1 MQSKEDFHDLVSIPQ
16 AKVPI
21 IKVYIDNIQFDIL
34 FALVDEPKG
43 IYKMLKQSNVAKSQ
57 TFSNLCKDSQDSL
70 LGRISCQNLLNHVHN
85 RQTF

>member
-1 MQSKEDFHDLVSIPQ
+1 MEHVQSKGDFHDLVSIPQ

-43 IYKMLKQSNVAKSQ
+43 IYKMLKQANVAKSQ
-57 TFSNLCKDSQDSL
+57 QFSNLCKDS
-70 LGRISCQNLLNHVHN
+70 
-85 RQTF
+85 